1 MSEESSGTLVNF
13 GKVLDYF
20 LLNNYALDVEA
31 TKNKSDYELEGIIN
45 VISNEVRQVID
56 DKTMTAE
63 EFNQSTVRQNRD
75 VQALILLFNL
85 GFLSDY
91 VNPLNRFIDSSYKN
105 DINPYWP
112 FFQKI
117 PYPEGTEFKKF
128 KRKLLDEERWF
139 VVEYKGKKGSWYSGR
154 PIGFTEVIK
163 VQGKNNVEPINMP
176 ESCPAARVLVAQMV
190 TEEAER
196 RWDKRRILER
206 EKKFNYKKFYYFG
219 SNSTVASYIVVSK
232 MGEFQRGQSI
242 SKAQV
247 ENVTKLDNIAKL
259 VVVVEEF
266 EAEVFY
272 EDKKRN
278 NSRKK
283 RNFKVGE
290 FLYQILQPI
299 RENEKNLFIL
309 YTEQKKISKDG
320 NRKIIELRQKDLE
333 KIGTIPA
340 SESSNMFFCQEKNN
354 GKVVARVPA
363 TLFLTR
369 WIPPAVL
376 LMTYVGWCFNPY
388 TFVQQYN
395 EAEILNKLGGI
406 WTYAKSWDL
415 VPKSLRRIEKAFRYR
430 DFETIL
436 FVIDSLGIPQLT
448 SLTTILAD
456 ILKDVIPRKVT
467 AGTVL
472 GLQIYSYYQFVVD
485 RLKSFKKLVLK
496 YWKWGVLFLLGLSI
510 GPVVRDFISKIFYAS
525 GFISRC
531 SIVVKAVGNTLESL
545 VENIKAMIEIITEKV
560 LNNDNKAWQFVL
572 RCFLIISYLVIFL
585 NFYRKQICSDL
596 LRETGQASNV
606 RKRKK
611 EDAEL
616 GKKKA
621 RTEMELL
628 AEQTLR
634 LKF

>member
-1 MSEESSGTLVNF
+1 
-13 GKVLDYF
+13 
-20 LLNNYALDVEA
+20 
-31 TKNKSDYELEGIIN
+31 
-45 VISNEVRQVID
+45 
-56 DKTMTAE
+56 
-63 EFNQSTVRQNRD
+63 
-75 VQALILLFNL
+75 
-85 GFLSDY
+85 
-91 VNPLNRFIDSSYKN
+91 
-105 DINPYWP
+105 
-112 FFQKI
+112 
-117 PYPEGTEFKKF
+117 
-128 KRKLLDEERWF
+128 
-139 VVEYKGKKGSWYSGR
+139 
-154 PIGFTEVIK
+154 
-163 VQGKNNVEPINMP
+163 
-176 ESCPAARVLVAQMV
+176 
-190 TEEAER
+190 
-196 RWDKRRILER
+196 
-206 EKKFNYKKFYYFG
+206 
-219 SNSTVASYIVVSK
+219 

-247 ENVTKLDNIAKL
+247 ENITKLDNIAKL

-266 EAEVFY
+266 EAEVSY
-272 EDKKRN
+272 ENKKRN

-283 RNFKVGE
+283 RNFKVGD

-406 WTYAKSWDL
+406 WYYAKSWDL
-415 VPKSLRRIEKAFRYR
+415 VPKSLRRIEKAFRYG

-436 FVIDSLGIPQLT
+436 FVIDSLSPIDQLLP
-448 SLTTILAD
+448 LTKFLAD

-467 AGTVL
+467 AGAVL
-472 GLQIYSYYQFVVD
+472 GLQIYYYYQFVVD
-485 RLKSFKKLVLK
+485 KLKSFKKLVLK
-496 YWKWGVLFLLGLSI
+496 YWKLAVLTLLGLSI

-545 VENIKAMIEIITEKV
+545 VENIKAAIEIITEKV
-560 LNNDNKAWQFVL
+560 LNNDN
-572 RCFLIISYLVIFL
+572 
-585 NFYRKQICSDL
+585 
-596 LRETGQASNV
+596 
-606 RKRKK
+606 
-611 EDAEL
+611 
-616 GKKKA
+616 
-621 RTEMELL
+621 
-628 AEQTLR
+628 
-634 LKF
+634 